1 MSPGVSGA
9 APQLCIQHVT
19 YLPNVAGTGWNGD
32 LTYICTTTSTGV
44 LHVRICISGLNN
56 VPQPEA

>member
-19 YLPNVAGTGWNGD
+19 YLPNVARDRLEWRFN
-32 LTYICTTTSTGV
+32 LYLYNHQHWCPSCKN
-44 LHVRICISGLNN
+44 LHKW
-56 VPQPEA
+56 A